1 VHRKIFVAAAISLH
15 NIPEGIACA
24 TAIFNAG
31 GTRKWA
37 CFIATMSGMVEPV
50 FAVLSVVM
58 LGPWLTIRLID
69 LSLVSV
75 AGVMIT
81 VSVRELIPQAV
92 DGSARHAVAG
102 IVSGFVLVQAGL
114 AMLNTADF

>member
-1 VHRKIFVAAAISLH
+1 MQSSVHRKIFVAAAISLH

-31 GTRKWA
+31 GTRRWA

-50 FAVLSVVM
+50 FAVLSVMM

-75 AGVMIT
+75 SISAHG
-81 VSVRELIPQAV
+81 SLSCLALDELAV
-92 DGSARHAVAG
+92 VVEKRW
-102 IVSGFVLVQAGL
+102 
-114 AMLNTADF
+114 